1 MSQECE
7 TIARRMIDSFRAGDT
22 ETAFNCVHPEG
33 VISEADNLPYGGDWV
48 GPDGFREII
57 ATMSTT
63 LEIDIID
70 YTVFDSDDVTIMKAN
85 ITFTSIATGNK
96 VTMPIVELY
105 RARDGKLIDMDIFY
119 KDTAALIALSQER
132 ATVAS

>member
-7 TIARRMIDSFRAGDT
+7 TIARRMIDSFRAGDA
-22 ETAFNCVHPEG
+22 ETAFDCVDAEG
-33 VISEADNLPYGGDWV
+33 VIREANRLPYGGDWV
-48 GPDGFREII
+48 GPDGFRQII

-63 LEIDIID
+63 LEIDIVD
-70 YTVFDSDDVTIMKAN
+70 YTVFDSDEVTVMKAN
-85 ITFTSIATGNK
+85 ITFTSRATGNK

-105 RARDGKLIDMDIFY
+105 RAREGKLIDMDIFY

-132 ATVAS
+132 ATVAR